1 MIGII
6 CSIISGICMSLQGV
20 FNTRLSEKIG
30 LWETNAWVQGS
41 ALLVTL
47 VVCFILGNGNFK
59 LIGTANKLYLTGGI
73 LGAVIIYTVMKGV
86 STLGPTC
93 SISIILVAQ
102 LLSAALID
110 VLGLFNTNKIAFGTT
125 KIIGVV
131 LMLAGIIVFKLKLN

>member
-30 LWETNAWVQGS
+30 LWETNAWVQGT
-41 ALLVTL
+41 ALLITL
-47 VVCFILGNGNFK
+47 VACFIFGNGNFK

-73 LGAVIIYTVMKGV
+73 LSAIIIFTVMKGV
-86 STLGPTC
+86 SALGPTYA
-93 SISIILVAQ
+93 ISIILVAQ

-110 VLGLFNTNKIAFGTT
+110 IFGLFHTNKIAFGPT

-131 LMLAGIIVFKLKLN
+131 LMLAGIICFKLKF